1 MTDRLPCHERF
12 AGLTLRAMNHLL
24 LIAAGGALGALA
36 RHGVNQASLRWI
48 GPEFPWGILAVN
60 VLGSLAIG
68 LLVGWVALAGRPDA
82 TEIRFAL
89 GVGFLGAFTTMSAFA
104 LDVVLMIERREF
116 LLAFAYAGGSVVLS
130 VLAVMAG
137 LILVRTL
144 MA

>member
-1 MTDRLPCHERF
+1 
-12 AGLTLRAMNHLL
+12 MNHLFL
-24 LIAAGGALGALA
+24 TAAGGALGALA
-36 RHGVNQASLRWI
+36 RHGVNQAALRWI

-68 LLVGWVALAGRPDA
+68 LLVGWLSLAGRPDA

-89 GVGFLGAFTTMSAFA
+89 GIGFLGAFTTMSAFA
-104 LDVVLMIERREF
+104 LDIVLMIERREF
-116 LLAFAYAGGSVVLS
+116 LLAFTYAGGSVVLS

-137 LILVRTL
+137 LILVRAV